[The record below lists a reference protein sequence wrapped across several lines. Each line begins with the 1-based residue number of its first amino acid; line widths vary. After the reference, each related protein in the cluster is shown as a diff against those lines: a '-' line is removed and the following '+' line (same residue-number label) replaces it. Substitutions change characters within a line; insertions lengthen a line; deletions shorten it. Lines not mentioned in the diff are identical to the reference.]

1 MKVKR
6 IVAVLMAVMM
16 LVSSMG
22 MTAFADDTSSISN
35 LEDVNWKEADAVV
48 LVQVAN
54 PYCTELVKI
63 ADNLQAVV
71 KYTKDGETRDVAT
84 VDVEK
89 VQVTGEEE
97 GEIELA

>member
-63 ADNLQAVV
+63 ADIFRL
-71 KYTKDGETRDVAT
+71 
-84 VDVEK
+84 
-89 VQVTGEEE
+89 
-97 GEIELA
+97 L